1 MEFSCCWPSSRV
13 TCPRFRGP
21 TSRYVLPATSLA
33 YVLVA
38 LVGHFRLHE
47 EISPT
52 RWLGIALIAAGV
64 GFVAAGPSVTPRHE
78 FPGRYPRSRSL
89 GDEVM
94 KDLYAWAAIGLIV
107 LASTTGDV
115 LLSYSMKR
123 VGDVGELWKRR
134 GILAVV
140 GRVLTTPTFALGL
153 MAMGIAFYSL
163 LFGLSWGNLSLVVPA
178 SASLTFVA
186 NAVAARIF
194 LHERVGR
201 RRWIAALL
209 VAGGVVLMAV

>member
-1 MEFSCCWPSSRV
+1 
-13 TCPRFRGP
+13 
-21 TSRYVLPATSLA
+21 
-33 YVLVA
+33 
-38 LVGHFRLHE
+38 
-47 EISPT
+47 
-52 RWLGIALIAAGV
+52 
-64 GFVAAGPSVTPRHE
+64 
-78 FPGRYPRSRSL
+78 
-89 GDEVM
+89 M
-94 KDLYAWAAIGLIV
+94 KDVYAWTAIGLIV

-123 VGDVGELWKRR
+123 VGDVGELSRRR
-134 GILAVV
+134 GLSAVV
-140 GRVLTTPTFALGL
+140 GSILTTPTFALGL
-153 MAMGIAFYSL
+153 MAMGVAFYSL

-194 LHERVGR
+194 LDERVGR